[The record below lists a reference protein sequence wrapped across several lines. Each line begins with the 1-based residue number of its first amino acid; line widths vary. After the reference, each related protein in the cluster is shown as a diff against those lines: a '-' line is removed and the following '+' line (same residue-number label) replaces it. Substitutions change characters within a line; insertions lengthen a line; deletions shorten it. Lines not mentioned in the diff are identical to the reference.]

1 MRSPSIELK
10 WEARQRLTF
19 IEATLVWSGE
29 ISTNDLSEAFGI
41 GRAQA
46 SKDLA
51 FYREHW
57 PGNIAYD
64 RSRKRYVPTSD
75 FSPGLVTGKPDE
87 FLRFARNSVS
97 GQRGAV
103 ILPFPSV
110 VVLDV
115 PASPID
121 VRTLQTLNRAIRRQT
136 AVTITY
142 RSMSGKPEATY
153 TLSPHTLV
161 HNGFRWHARGFS
173 EQHSEYRDFV
183 LSRMTSLPGDVS
195 ADYIAD
201 SGDRDWHN
209 ILELEL
215 IPHPGLNKR
224 QREIIETDYGMT
236 GGALKIEQRAA
247 LLPYLLRLMRIPTT
261 AMPDNPKAH
270 PVIVKNREAAG
281 SFTDFHH

>member
-1 MRSPSIELK
+1 MRSPTIELK

-29 ISTNDLSEAFGI
+29 VSTNDLSEAFGI

-64 RSRKRYVPTSD
+64 RSRKRYIPTSG

-115 PASPID
+115 PAPPVD
-121 VRTLQTLNRAIRRQT
+121 VRILQLLNRAIRDT
-136 AVTITY
+136 KAVTITY
-142 RSMSGKPEATY
+142 RSMSGKPESNY
-153 TLSPHTLV
+153 ILSPHTLV
-161 HNGFRWHARGFS
+161 HNGFRWHVRGFS
-173 EQHSEYRDFV
+173 EQHDGYRDFV
-183 LSRMTSLPGDVS
+183 LSRIASLPADVS
-195 ADYIAD
+195 AEYIPD
-201 SGDRDWHN
+201 SEDRDWHKLVR
-209 ILELEL
+209 LELV
-215 IPHPGLNKR
+215 PHPGLNDR

-236 GGALKIEQRAA
+236 DGVLRIEHRAA
-247 LLPYLLRLMRIPTT
+247 LLPYLLRLMRIPAS
-261 AMPDNPKAH
+261 AMPDNPRAH
-270 PVIVKNREAAG
+270 PVIIENQEAVEA
-281 SFTDFHH
+281 FIEF